1 MHWSMPSSVTVSIA
15 TVLAWAGALAAARL
29 QRAVSRFIRPL
40 VYISLLFF
48 ALIAIF
54 DILPE
59 SKRALSW
66 PVFVA
71 AVASGY
77 VIFWA
82 IGAYVAPICP
92 SCAMRAME
100 GDHDHAH
107 GAGLAILASVLA
119 VHCFIDGLGVSAAS
133 TVESAFGLRVFAA
146 IAVHKLPE
154 GFALAL
160 VLMTGGKSPWEAFW
174 WTVGIE
180 TATLGGALA
189 GVFWTQPSGFW
200 LAIVL
205 ADVGGTFLYLS
216 VSGLRD
222 ALASRAEHE
231 AIAHIH

>member
-1 MHWSMPSSVTVSIA
+1 MTSAGFTVSVA
-15 TVLAWAGALAAARL
+15 TILAWTGALVAARL
-29 QRAVSRFIRPL
+29 QHTVSRFIRPL
-40 VYISLLFF
+40 VYFSLLVF

-59 SKRALSW
+59 SKPSLTW

-77 VIFWA
+77 GIFWA
-82 IGAYVAPICP
+82 IGTYVAPICP

-100 GDHDHAH
+100 GDHHHAH
-107 GAGLAILASVLA
+107 GAGLAVLAGVLA

-133 TVESAFGLRVFAA
+133 TVEAAFGLRVFAA

-160 VLMTGGKSPWEAFW
+160 VLMAGGKSPWQAFW
-174 WTVGIE
+174 WTAGIE
-180 TATLGGALA
+180 TATLGGAFA
-189 GVFWTQPSGFW
+189 GMFWAQPSEFW
-200 LAIVL
+200 LSLVL
-205 ADVGGTFLYLS
+205 ADIGGSFLYLS

-222 ALASRAEHE
+222 ALASRTEHE
-231 AIAHIH
+231 RIAHIH